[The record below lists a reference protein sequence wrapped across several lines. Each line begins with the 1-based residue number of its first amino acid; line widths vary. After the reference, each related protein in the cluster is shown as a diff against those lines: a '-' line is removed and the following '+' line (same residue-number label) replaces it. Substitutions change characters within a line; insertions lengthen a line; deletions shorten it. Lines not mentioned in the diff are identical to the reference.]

1 MCQKNLNSLKCN
13 QICLVKLEPNSK
25 TECQIETRIDFNG
38 IKLIHKNAREG
49 NGLKSL
55 YTVFITL

>member
-25 TECQIETRIDFNG
+25 TECQIETRIDFTG

-49 NGLKSL
+49 NGVKSL
-55 YTVFITL
+55 